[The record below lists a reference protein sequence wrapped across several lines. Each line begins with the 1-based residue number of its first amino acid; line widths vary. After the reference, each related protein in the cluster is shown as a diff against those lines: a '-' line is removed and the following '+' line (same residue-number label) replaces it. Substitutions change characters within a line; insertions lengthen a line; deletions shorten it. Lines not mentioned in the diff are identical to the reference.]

1 MQGQQQIEAMR
12 LQAEA
17 MEGDKQRAADAQ
29 IKQMELEQ
37 QQRGRL
43 MELAAGYLMGQAR
56 ATGQMTE
63 PPQNFMGGT
72 MLDQNMQ
79 APGIDEAQLN
89 AVAALIN
96 GFAQRFQGGQA

>member
-1 MQGQQQIEAMR
+1 
-12 LQAEA
+12 
-17 MEGDKQRAADAQ
+17 
-29 IKQMELEQ
+29 
-37 QQRGRL
+37 
-43 MELAAGYLMGQAR
+43 MGQAR

-63 PPQNFMGGT
+63 TPQNFMGGT